1 MKTRAAV
8 ALLLLSLGVLGA
20 IGSVADGPSAAPAA
34 PVPELIGEEVIST
47 PDDELGAT
55 TSPDGKTLYFER
67 SVPPHYLY
75 VLYESHLVNGRWG
88 PPEVLPFSGR
98 YRDTDPVL
106 SPDGRTML
114 WASDRPVNGVDRH
127 HFYIWE
133 ATQKTD
139 GGGGGGWSEPRIL
152 EGSVNDGFNQVF
164 CSIAANGNLY
174 FASSRK
180 GAGYDLYRSRLV
192 NGRYQPAEELTDLND
207 ASIWS
212 FEATIAPDESYLLI
226 GSFGRQPS
234 YGSSDL
240 YVSFRHGDGWTA
252 PRNLG
257 PVVNSPAR
265 DYSPR
270 ISGDGK
276 WMLYTS
282 ERLDRAPS
290 LPFDAAGFTRL
301 SRGLYNTLGNIYRV
315 SLESVVGQG
324 ADAAH

>member
-1 MKTRAAV
+1 LRRAIV
-8 ALLLLSLGVLGA
+8 GLLLLALGLPGLA
-20 IGSVADGPSAAPAA
+20 TAA
-34 PVPELIGEEVIST
+34 PVTPELVGEGVVST
-47 PDDELGAT
+47 ADDELGAT
-55 TSPDGKTLYFER
+55 PSPDGRTLYFER

-75 VLYESHLVNGRWG
+75 VLYESHLVGGKWG

-106 SPDGRTML
+106 SSDGNTML
-114 WASDRPVNGVDRH
+114 WASDRPVDGVDRH

-133 ATQKTD
+133 AKRTPRGK
-139 GGGGGGWSEPRIL
+139 GWSEPRIL
-152 EGSVNDGFNQVF
+152 PGPVNDGYNQVF

-180 GAGYDLYRSRLV
+180 GAGYDIYRSRLAG
-192 NGRYQPAEELTDLND
+192 GRYQPAEELTTLND
-207 ASIWS
+207 PSIWS

-226 GSFGRQPS
+226 GSFGRKPS
-234 YGSSDL
+234 QGSSDL
-240 YVSFRHGDGWTA
+240 YISFAKDGSWTT

-257 PVVNSPAR
+257 PGVNSSAR

-276 WMLYTS
+276 WMYFTS
-282 ERLDRAPS
+282 ERLDDAHAPA

-301 SRGLYNTLGNIYRV
+301 SRALYNTLGNIFRV
-315 SLESVVGQG
+315 PLESVIRPNPAG
-324 ADAAH
+324 AE